1 MTESPNNMPNETDN
15 AVSESVAEVRVV
27 PIGATRVLKDQ
38 VYSILREAVGN
49 MDIYSTPKPPRLD
62 ERKLAEEL
70 GVSRTPVREA
80 LSRLEQ
86 EGFVKN
92 IPRRGT
98 FVVRKTRKEVLEVV
112 YVWAALESM
121 AARLATERASD
132 EEIGKLREL
141 FSTFDDEEARAH
153 INEYSDTN
161 VEFHQTL
168 IGLGQ
173 CDLIKSMSDSLFLHM
188 RAIRVQ
194 ALKDIEHHR
203 SDQSVIDHMRIIE
216 ALEERDAD
224 TVEKL
229 VREHA
234 LSLSKHIEQYARYLD

>member
-1 MTESPNNMPNETDN
+1 MT
-15 AVSESVAEVRVV
+15 VSDTGKQGKAATADSGYRVV
-27 PIGATRVLKDQ
+27 PIGATRALKDQ
-38 VYSILREAVGN
+38 VYSILREAVSN
-49 MDIYSTPKPPRLD
+49 MDIYSTPEPPRLD

-86 EGFVKN
+86 EGLVRN

-98 FVVRKTRKEVLEVV
+98 FVVRKTKKEDLEVV

-121 AARLATERASD
+121 AARLAVERASD
-132 EEIGKLREL
+132 CDIGELRAR
-141 FSTFDDEEARAH
+141 FATFDDEEARAH
-153 INEYSDTN
+153 INEYSETN

-168 IGLGQ
+168 IGLSQ
-173 CDLIKSMSDSLFLHM
+173 CELIKTLADSLFLHM
-188 RAIRVQ
+188 RAIRAQ

-216 ALEERDAD
+216 ALEARDAD
-224 TVEKL
+224 RVERL

-234 LSLSKHIEQYARYLD
+234 LSLSRHIEEYAQYLD

>member
-1 MTESPNNMPNETDN
+1 MKSMSEMETLQNEENPEAPAAGVQVESIAPF
-15 AVSESVAEVRVV
+15 
-27 PIGATRVLKDQ
+27 RVLKDQ

-49 MDIYSTPKPPRLD
+49 MDIYSTPEPPRLD

-80 LSRLEQ
+80 LSRLAQ
-86 EGFVKN
+86 EGFVRN
-92 IPRRGT
+92 IPRRGS
-98 FVVRKTRKEVLEVV
+98 FVVRKTKREVLEVV

-121 AARLATERASD
+121 AARLATEVASD

-141 FSTFDDEEARAH
+141 YATFDDEEARAH

-161 VEFHQTL
+161 IEFHQRL
-168 IGLGQ
+168 IGMSKCQ
-173 CDLIKSMSDSLFLHM
+173 LIKSLADSLFLHM
-188 RAIRVQ
+188 RAIRAQ
-194 ALKDIEHHR
+194 ALKDIDHHR

-216 ALEERDAD
+216 ALEQRDAD
-224 TVEKL
+224 EVERL

-234 LSLSKHIEQYARYLD
+234 LSLSKHIEKYAEYLD

>member
-1 MTESPNNMPNETDN
+1 MTASDTGKQTKATTAD
-15 AVSESVAEVRVV
+15 SSYRVV
-27 PIGATRVLKDQ
+27 PIGATRALKDQ
-38 VYSILREAVGN
+38 VYSILREAVSN
-49 MDIYSTPKPPRLD
+49 MDIYSTPEPPRLD

-86 EGFVKN
+86 EGFVRN

-98 FVVRKTRKEVLEVV
+98 FVVRKTKKEVLEVV

-121 AARLATERASD
+121 AARLAVECASD
-132 EEIGKLREL
+132 CDIGELRAR
-141 FSTFDDEEARAH
+141 FATFDDEEARAH

-161 VEFHQTL
+161 IEFHQTL
-168 IGLGQ
+168 IGLSD
-173 CDLIKSMSDSLFLHM
+173 CDLIKTLADSLFLHM

-216 ALEERDAD
+216 ALEARDAD
-224 TVEKL
+224 RVERL

-234 LSLSKHIEQYARYLD
+234 LSLSKHIEEYAQYLD

>member
-1 MTESPNNMPNETDN
+1 MREAGTDKSKQESQNG
-15 AVSESVAEVRVV
+15 AAEMRVV

-38 VYSILREAVGN
+38 VYSILREAVSN
-49 MDIYSTPKPPRLD
+49 MDIYSTPEPPRLD
-62 ERKLAEEL
+62 ERRLAEEL

-86 EGFVKN
+86 EGFVRN

-98 FVVRKTRKEVLEVV
+98 FVVRKTRREVLEVI

-132 EEIGKLREL
+132 EEIGRLREA
-141 FSTFDDEEARAH
+141 FATFDDEEARAH

-161 VEFHQTL
+161 IEFHQTL
-168 IGLGQ
+168 IGLSQ
-173 CDLIKSMSDSLFLHM
+173 CELIQSLASSLFLHM

-216 ALEERDAD
+216 ALEARDAD
-224 TVEKL
+224 RVEKL

-234 LSLSKHIEQYARYLD
+234 MSLGRHIEQYAEYLE

>member
-1 MTESPNNMPNETDN
+1 
-15 AVSESVAEVRVV
+15 VV
-27 PIGATRVLKDQ
+27 PIGATRMLKDQ
-38 VYSILREAVGN
+38 VYSILREAVSN

-80 LSRLEQ
+80 LCRLEQ

-98 FVVRKTRKEVLEVV
+98 FVVRKTKQEVLEVI

-132 EEIGKLREL
+132 EEIGKLRQI
-141 FSTFDDEEARAH
+141 FATFGDEEARAH

-161 VEFHQTL
+161 VEFHQAL
-168 IGLGQ
+168 IGLGH
-173 CDLIKSMSDSLFLHM
+173 CELIKSMTDSLFLHM

-203 SDQSVIDHMRIIE
+203 SDQSVIDHIRIIE
-216 ALEERDAD
+216 ALEQRDAD

-234 LSLSKHIEQYARYLD
+234 LSLSRHIEQYARYLD